1 MGKISV
7 IARGARRKNSRLA
20 AACQL
25 FAWSEMTLY
34 RRGNWYYLDAAE
46 PEELFSGLQ
55 KDLVRFSL
63 AAYLAE
69 LTEFVAGEETEAGEL
84 LRLLLNGLY
93 ALGNLGRDP
102 ALVKPAFT
110 FRLLALAGFEPLC
123 DGCAV
128 CGAETAR
135 DPVLDAVQ
143 GVVHCRECGEGG
155 GEKLPLSAACVTA
168 LEHILHGP
176 SRRLYSFTMGPEDLE
191 LLENLS
197 NTITETALCGLGQSA
212 CKPVQST
219 LKYFRSEYLAHVV
232 DHHCPICNREKPHPT
247 IDALKCK
254 GCGKCRKNCPM
265 EAITGAAKQVHVI
278 DPEKCINC
286 GACVTNC
293 PFGAIAASK

>member
-1 MGKISV
+1 MPGEQGKTVTHGLILRDTDTKETDKILTVLTAEMGKISV

-143 GVVHCRECGEGG
+143 GVVHCRKCSGVG
-155 GEKLPLSAACVTA
+155 GENFPLSAACVTA

-176 SRRLYSFTMGPEDLE
+176 SRRLYSFTLGPEDLK
-191 LLENLS
+191 LLDRAAEGFAAAQLERS
-197 NTITETALCGLGQSA
+197 FRTLGYY
-212 CKPVQST
+212 K
-219 LKYFRSEYLAHVV
+219 
-232 DHHCPICNREKPHPT
+232 
-247 IDALKCK
+247 
-254 GCGKCRKNCPM
+254 
-265 EAITGAAKQVHVI
+265 AILI
-278 DPEKCINC
+278 
-286 GACVTNC
+286 
-293 PFGAIAASK
+293 

>member
-1 MGKISV
+1 MPGEQGKTVTHGLILRDTDTKETDKILTVLTAGMGKISV

-55 KDLVRFSL
+55 KDLVRLSL

-128 CGAETAR
+128 CGTHNPKE
-135 DPVLDAVQ
+135 PVFDAQQGVLLCKECADHGGGGLLPLDAGSFAAMRHVLFSEPK
-143 GVVHCRECGEGG
+143 RMLSFSLSGET
-155 GEKLPLSAACVTA
+155 EKRFAAACEVFA
-168 LEHILHGP
+168 QVQLD
-176 SRRLYSFTMGPEDLE
+176 RRF
-191 LLENLS
+191 
-197 NTITETALCGLGQSA
+197 
-212 CKPVQST
+212 KT
-219 LKYFRSEYLAHVV
+219 LDFYKSM
-232 DHHCPICNREKPHPT
+232 K
-247 IDALKCK
+247 ID
-254 GCGKCRKNCPM
+254 N
-265 EAITGAAKQVHVI
+265 
-278 DPEKCINC
+278 
-286 GACVTNC
+286 
-293 PFGAIAASK
+293 